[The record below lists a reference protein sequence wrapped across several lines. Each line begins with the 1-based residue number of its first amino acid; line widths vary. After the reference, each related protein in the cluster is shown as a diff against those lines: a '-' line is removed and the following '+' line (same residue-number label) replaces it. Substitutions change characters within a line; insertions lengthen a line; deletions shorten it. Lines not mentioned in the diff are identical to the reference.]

1 MRNIKFKLPIINFR
15 LILLLIVMIIGAQL
29 VLTYYSNNSF
39 HSFLGNTQDWYKNI
53 SVKRIANLTSTSLEL
68 LVETQMAQKNID
80 PAQKNRIIKSFDI
93 IFSQNIMEKNA
104 EEICLFVN
112 NKNTFVPVD
121 DGQALYELVIENQP
135 YKPDPSAK
143 NYEHAEKLFETIQD
157 ELIRM
162 EKVRIIVE
170 DDKVFNVF
178 IPFTPNGEFQGVLY
192 MKIVPDLS
200 SISHDF
206 IGSYNNVSLVY
217 VFLVTAGLLII
228 YVVFSLTLSA
238 KESAQQLAS
247 QEHEKFI
254 KEKIEREKENTFTRR
269 IYHAYHKAE
278 KIVGFINMDL
288 EQIKKNNSDEV
299 RERVQKYSNF
309 IGRVIYDMKYYE
321 PPVHSIINPI
331 FRTDLN
337 EVCRFVIENL
347 FLRIWKSSGMFEFRQ
362 DYASDIPVIHVNE
375 YIIWEIIEPIIQNS
389 IAHNSERKI
398 MIVLTTSFV
407 REENAILLS
416 IADNGKGIAPE
427 LLERDENGIQK
438 LFLENV
444 STRQS
449 VERQF
454 GYGCYIAYSLAE
466 KYCGWKVSARNRDA
480 GGCEYILKIAI
491 NQDGR

>member
-1 MRNIKFKLPIINFR
+1 MKKITFTPPNINFR

-29 VLTYYSNNSF
+29 VLTYYSNHSF

-68 LVETQMAQKNID
+68 LVETQMSQKNID
-80 PAQKNRIIKSFDI
+80 PEQKNRIIKSFDI

-112 NKNTFVPVD
+112 NKNDFVPVD
-121 DGQALYELVIENQP
+121 NGRALYELSIENQP
-135 YKPDPSAK
+135 YTPGPDQQR
-143 NYEHAEKLFETIQD
+143 YEHAEKLFDTIRD

-206 IGSYNNVSLVY
+206 IGSYNNVSFVY
-217 VFLVTAGLLII
+217 VFLMTAGLLII

-238 KESAQQLAS
+238 KESAQQLAG

-288 EQIKKNNSDEV
+288 ELIKKNNSDEV
-299 RERVQKYSNF
+299 RERIQKYSNF

-321 PPVHSIINPI
+321 PPIHSIINPI

-337 EVCRFVIENL
+337 EVCRFVIDNL
-347 FLRIWKSSGMFEFRQ
+347 FLRSWKTSGMFEFCQ
-362 DYASDIPVIHVNE
+362 DYAPDIPLIHVNE

-389 IAHNSERKI
+389 IVHNADRKI
-398 MIVLTTSFV
+398 LITLKTRVVT
-407 REENAILLS
+407 EENTILLS
-416 IADNGKGIAPE
+416 ISDNGKGIAPE
-427 LLERDENGIQK
+427 LLERDEDGIQK

-444 STRQS
+444 STRTS
-449 VERQF
+449 LERQF
-454 GYGCYIAYSLAE
+454 GYGGYIAYSLAI
-466 KYCGWKVSARNRDA
+466 KYCGWKMRAHNLESA
-480 GGCEYILKIAI
+480 GCEYLIELTI
-491 NQDGR
+491 N

>member
-1 MRNIKFKLPIINFR
+1 MRNINFKLSNINFR
-15 LILLLIVMIIGAQL
+15 LILFLIVMIIGAQL
-29 VLTYYSNNSF
+29 VLTYYSNKSF

-68 LVETQMAQKNID
+68 LVETQMSQKYID
-80 PAQKNRIIKSFDI
+80 PVQKNRIIKSFDI
-93 IFSQNIMEKNA
+93 IFSQNLMEKNA

-112 NKNTFVPVD
+112 NKKVFVPVD

-135 YKPDPSAK
+135 YKPDPEKKKYA
-143 NYEHAEKLFETIQD
+143 HAEQLFDTIRD

-170 DDKVFNVF
+170 NDRVFNVF

-206 IGSYNNVSLVY
+206 VNSYNNVSFVY
-217 VFLVTAGLLII
+217 VLLVTAGLLII

-254 KEKIEREKENTFTRR
+254 MEKIEREKENTFTRR

-288 EQIKKNNSDEV
+288 DLIKKNNSDEV
-299 RERVQKYSNF
+299 RDRVQKYSNF

-321 PPVHSIINPI
+321 PPIHSIINPI

-337 EVCRFVIENL
+337 DVCRFVIDNL
-347 FLRIWKSSGMFEFRQ
+347 FLRIWKSSGMFEFFQ
-362 DYASDIPVIHVNE
+362 DYATDIPVIHVNE
-375 YIIWEIIEPIIQNS
+375 YIIWEIIEPVIQNS
-389 IAHNSERKI
+389 IAHNSDKKI
-398 MIVLTTSFV
+398 VIAVTTRYV
-407 REENAILLS
+407 REEHKILLS
-416 IADNGKGIAPE
+416 ISDNGKGIVPE
-427 LLERDENGIQK
+427 LLEPDDNGIQK

-444 STRQS
+444 STRKS
-449 VERQF
+449 MERQF
-454 GYGCYIAYSLAE
+454 GYGCYIAYSLAV
-466 KYCGWKVSARNRDA
+466 KYCGWRMHARNPDA
-480 GGCEYILKIAI
+480 GGCEITIEI
-491 NQDGR
+491 PIH